1 MIQIQVHLD
10 KQRMMTK
17 DDYGYCDDNDANDA
31 DSPWEAKGEG
41 GWWKADHQPGKGHL
55 LDSKFD
61 ILNFKIKI

>member
-10 KQRMMTK
+10 KQRVMTN
-17 DDYGYCDDNDANDA
+17 DDYGDDDNDANDA